1 MLGSLWRHAPR
12 RPLFAAVLMLAVLL
26 GSGCPDLGDK
36 VLTLDGGDGDSG
48 GGPPDVRGPSD
59 ARPAD
64 PGTADLAG
72 GGGDTGAPDAAPDLP
87 PSGPSFATEV
97 QPIFN
102 TACATPNCHVM
113 GSVTV
118 DGLFLSQGVAYG
130 QIVGVPSIGRPQMMR
145 IAPGNADA
153 SYLYIKVTAS
163 TGDPRIVG
171 APMPLQRPPLAASDI
186 ATLRDWIN
194 AGALDN

>member
-1 MLGSLWRHAPR
+1 MLRQLWPPR
-12 RPLFAAVLMLAVLL
+12 RPLFAAALMVAAWL

-36 VLTLDGGDGDSG
+36 VLSLDGGDGG
-48 GGPPDVRGPSD
+48 GEPDAGGSPDVRGPSD
-59 ARPAD
+59 ARPSD
-64 PGTADLAG
+64 RGTADVA
-72 GGGDTGAPDAAPDLP
+72 GDTGAPDAAPDLP
-87 PSGPSFATEV
+87 PAGPSFAADV

-130 QIVGVPSIGRPQMMR
+130 QIVGVPAIGRPQMMR
-145 IAPGNADA
+145 VAPGNADA
-153 SYLYIKVTAS
+153 SYLYIKLTAS

-171 APMPLQRPPLAASDI
+171 SPMPLQRPPLAATDL
-186 ATLRDWIN
+186 ATIRDWID